1 MFFCFPESRGS
12 AMCRS
17 TYHSLTSMCWY
28 KCFTTVAAWDDKSA
42 FPGKLTKDIC
52 APVGVINHS
61 MIILQIRELRNQ
73 GPAWTLK
80 NATSSTFW
88 RYYRSIIMHYLRS
101 ARWCQLLASSGC
113 SLQASQAH
121 DRHWYLAQPRL
132 TKNLEWYTPQHPQG
146 GAPKVLSLMVWN
158 SNNLEDHPV
167 RIIPLVN
174 LFLGKICSPTEKNVG

>member
-1 MFFCFPESRGS
+1 MNIPLPRREYQPVLVEYCRLWILSHHFLMKHHRYPIKKIPIDDGEIPINWKPHVEVPTSCYHGHHRSREGGNAGPKTWGAAGS
-12 AMCRS
+12 SVTQKANRKG
-17 TYHSLTSMCWY
+17 W
-28 KCFTTVAAWDDKSA
+28 
-42 FPGKLTKDIC
+42 
-52 APVGVINHS
+52 
-61 MIILQIRELRNQ
+61 
-73 GPAWTLK
+73 
-80 NATSSTFW
+80 
-88 RYYRSIIMHYLRS
+88 
-101 ARWCQLLASSGC
+101 
-113 SLQASQAH
+113 QASQAH